1 MVAYFIWDEG
11 EAFKSHMFYFTLL
24 LRREFIMK
32 EGNFILLISKKTAHI
47 LNKEYGVRFG
57 YEGISVSGTRRKYYV
72 AENKYNLDALN
83 KLNNKNK

>member
-47 LNKEYGVRFG
+47 LNKKYGVRFG
-57 YEGISVSGTRRKYYV
+57 CGGISTSKTKHRKYYLCTSDKNMEV
-72 AENKYNLDALN
+72 LN
-83 KLNNKNK
+83 KIQNK